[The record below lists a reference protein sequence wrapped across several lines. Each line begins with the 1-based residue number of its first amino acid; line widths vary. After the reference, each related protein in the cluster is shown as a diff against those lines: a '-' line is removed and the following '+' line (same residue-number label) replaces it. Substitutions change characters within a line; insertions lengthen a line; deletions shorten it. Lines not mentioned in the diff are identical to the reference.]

1 MPSDEARRV
10 LKIFGVAVTN
20 YEDCVEKNAPAEE
33 TSKAEAEVDSSLVE
47 VTRFIEGLRAKK
59 NNFSKQKSEPEP

>member
-20 YEDCVEKNAPAEE
+20 YEDCVEKGATAEE

-47 VTRFIEGLRAKK
+47 VSRFIEGLRAKK
-59 NNFSKQKSEPEP
+59 NNPAQRNN